1 MKKLQIQQRSS
12 VDEVSTELGS
22 KLTAANQNITEL
34 EHKLQ
39 VRGLLYI
46 VYKLGFCTS
55 NILWK
60 LVAQVATYESYF
72 YKLQVVQKWLHK
84 LHLVQNLNL

>member
-1 MKKLQIQQRSS
+1 MKTLQIQQRSS
-12 VDEVSTELGS
+12 VDEVSAELGS

-46 VYKLGFCTS
+46 LDASWDFV
-55 NILWK
+55 
-60 LVAQVATYESYF
+60 LVATCAS
-72 YKLQVVQKWLHK
+72 
-84 LHLVQNLNL
+84 